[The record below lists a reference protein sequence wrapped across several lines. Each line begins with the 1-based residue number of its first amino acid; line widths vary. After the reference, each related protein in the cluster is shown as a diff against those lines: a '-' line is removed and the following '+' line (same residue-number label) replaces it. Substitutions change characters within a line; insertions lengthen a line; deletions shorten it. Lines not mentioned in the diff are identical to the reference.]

1 MIKKRDLNE
10 LNFNDAESKLDDCYE
25 KLQKLVFQKALQ
37 QIENPIEIKL
47 IKKEIAQLKTILN
60 EYNLGIRGEANSK

>member
-1 MIKKRDLNE
+1 MIKKRDLAE
-10 LNFNDAESKLDDCYE
+10 LNLKDAESRLDDCYE

-47 IKKEIAQLKTILN
+47 IKK
-60 EYNLGIRGEANSK
+60 RNSAIKNNFK

>member
-10 LNFNDAESKLDDCYE
+10 LNFNDAESRLGDSYE

-60 EYNLGIRGEANSK
+60 EFNLGIRGEASSK

>member
-10 LNFNDAESKLDDCYE
+10 LNFNDAESRLGDSYE